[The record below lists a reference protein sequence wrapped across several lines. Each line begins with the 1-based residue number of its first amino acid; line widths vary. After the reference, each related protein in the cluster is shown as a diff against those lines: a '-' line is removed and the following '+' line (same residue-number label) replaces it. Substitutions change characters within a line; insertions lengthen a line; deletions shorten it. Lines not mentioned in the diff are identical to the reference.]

1 VADAQGSVRGGVG
14 QRGRPA
20 LKADEDGVLDATT
33 VLEELRRRC
42 GDTYGPSQLRTLR
55 RRMHDWRRLHGPQR
69 EVFFEQVPVAG
80 REGAFDFT
88 DATELGVTI
97 AGQAFVHQ
105 LFEFVLA
112 FSADFAHRGQPY
124 RRIVI
129 TRFGH
134 RDRSGATQAVG
145 RSVGG
150 FGLGSP
156 A

>member
-1 VADAQGSVRGGVG
+1 MND
-14 QRGRPA
+14 QRGKPRRKTTRQSPKTA
-20 LKADEDGVLDATT
+20 TRKTTSRLK
-33 VLEELRRRC
+33 RRVN
-42 GDTYGPSQLRTLR
+42 
-55 RRMHDWRRLHGPQR
+55 RMP
-69 EVFFEQVPVAG
+69 
-80 REGAFDFT
+80 
-88 DATELGVTI
+88 
-97 AGQAFVHQ
+97 AFVRQ
-105 LFEFVLA
+105 SLT
-112 FSADFAHRGQPY
+112 ADFAHRGQPY